1 MLCLGF
7 LQNRE
12 DARISEKIAAWIP
25 FLPKNDVGT
34 IARAMRIEAEA
45 RLQGLDDKFDK
56 ALGVKGTLN
65 EGAKYYFYP
74 SKTITEIL
82 KFVSF

>member
-1 MLCLGF
+1 
-7 LQNRE
+7 
-12 DARISEKIAAWIP
+12 
-25 FLPKNDVGT
+25 
-34 IARAMRIEAEA
+34 MRIEAEA

-65 EGAKYYFYP
+65 EGAKSYFYP